1 MVVYDP
7 SRAAPRTRQLLAYV
21 AVLLAAAFIIAGASA
36 IWLSTDNSGTN
47 SLATDSAID
56 EPAVR
61 PLAGVH

>member
-7 SRAAPRTRQLLAYV
+7 TRGPPRTRQLLAYV

-47 SLATDSAID
+47 SLATDSQSTSPPSA
-56 EPAVR
+56 
-61 PLAGVH
+61 H